1 MKKLTIE
8 IEGIVP
14 LLLCNNRLS
23 NPLDPEA
30 KEHKK
35 VSGKRKKTDEDY
47 EWLAKH
53 EWLMGLY
60 VNGDGDVII
69 PDVMLEASI
78 TNGAKESR
86 KGKQFQSGFM
96 VSEPAKLKNP
106 NTGRYYKL
114 DTIRDDP
121 NHIDIRSVRIQRATI
136 MRARPIFNEWS
147 LEFDAQ
153 YDESIID
160 AGEIKDAI
168 RVAGTMKAIG
178 DYRPKFGR
186 FRVVSIN

>member
-1 MKKLTIE
+1 MKKLTVE

-23 NPLDPEA
+23 NPLDKEA
-30 KEHKK
+30 KAHKK
-35 VSGKRKKTDEDY
+35 VSSKRKKTDEDY
-47 EWLAKH
+47 EWLAQH
-53 EWLMGLY
+53 EWLMALY
-60 VNGDGDVII
+60 LNKDGDVII

-96 VSEPAKLKNP
+96 VSESAKLKNP
-106 NTGRYYKL
+106 NTGRFYKL
-114 DTIRDDP
+114 DTIQDDP
-121 NHIDIRSVRIQRATI
+121 NHIDMRTVRVQRASI
-136 MRARPIFNEWS
+136 MRARPVFNEWS
-147 LEFDAQ
+147 LEFNAY

-160 AGEIKDAI
+160 IGEVKDAI

-186 FRVVSIN
+186 FKIININ